1 MVLLASAEGAPVH
14 RRTVPWLPA
23 AATAG
28 SRAVSLWS
36 LSTEA
41 LDDLATAAAAA
52 APTTTAQSAPQAGAQ
67 AAKEVAP
74 SERGLTCVT
83 CGVASFASRDEQAQH
98 FASEDHRTRAKLR
111 SEGDADDACET
122 EDVDDEEEDE
132 ESPVSDYEPCGL
144 RRDERSSTL
153 EVSVG
158 AGSAVSV
165 SPALLGAAS
174 FFGGRAAAAITGRD
188 AADRLT
194 ALARLGRP
202 PRTAVLALRSG
213 RFAGAVF
220 DGKRLTHHRVL
231 TRYTTRR
238 GQGGA
243 QATVD
248 SSGHAPKSMGAQLRR
263 HGEQALSS
271 DVRRIVGSEW
281 RAALDACDFIVVST
295 ARVLRPILFHGTDND
310 PAPLDPASVQRLPF
324 AVPRP
329 TLDAVKQAH
338 DRLGTLVIH
347 PVTPE
352 HSAAV
357 EVVADVPVVAPRTT
371 RPEPAASL
379 QPAPEFPQVSPASQ
393 QLLEAAARPG
403 ADPEAEIP
411 DDADVDARDFVGRR
425 PLHLAAA
432 AGNARFVLTLLDR
445 GADPTAFDE
454 RERVPYLLAADKK
467 TREAFRIARAQ
478 LGEDAFDWV
487 LAAVPEPLDDAARAA
502 KHARQVD
509 KKKRQRDKQKAAK
522 QRASQQAA
530 LRADAEA
537 AREAARAARQALDA
551 ERFKCDHCHGPI
563 RSTPFTR
570 LDYQYCSAACA
581 ANHRR
586 VQCAEA
592 AERRMRGL

>member
-28 SRAVSLWS
+28 SRAASLWS
-36 LSTEA
+36 LSKEA

-52 APTTTAQSAPQAGAQ
+52 APAAADGVAAPQAVAP
-67 AAKEVAP
+67 AAKEVTP
-74 SERGLTCVT
+74 SARGLTCVT
-83 CGVASFASRDEQAQH
+83 CGVASFTSRDEQAQH
-98 FASEDHRTRAKLR
+98 FASEDHRSRLKV
-111 SEGDADDACET
+111 EADDSGET
-122 EDVDDEEEDE
+122 EDVDDEDEDE
-132 ESPVSDYEPCGL
+132 ESPASDYEPCGL

-158 AGSAVSV
+158 AGSAVSL

-188 AADRLT
+188 AADRLA

-243 QATVD
+243 QATID
-248 SSGHAPKSMGAQLRR
+248 GSGHAPKSMGSQLRR

-271 DVRRIVGSEW
+271 DVRRIVGVEW

-295 ARVLRPILFHGTDND
+295 ARVLRPVLFHGTDND

-338 DRLGTLVIH
+338 ERLGTLVIH

-352 HSAAV
+352 RSTEGVGH
-357 EVVADVPVVAPRTT
+357 EPVVAPTAAQR
-371 RPEPAASL
+371 EPAAP
-379 QPAPEFPQVSPASQ
+379 QEPVPEFPEVSSASQ
-393 QLLEAAARPG
+393 QLLEAAARPD
-403 ADPEAEIP
+403 ADPEADIP
-411 DDADVDARDFVGRR
+411 DDADFNARDFVGRR

-487 LAAVPEPLDDAARAA
+487 LASVPEPLDDAARAA

-522 QRASQQAA
+522 LRASQQAA
-530 LRADAEA
+530 LRADADA

-551 ERFKCDHCHGPI
+551 EKPN
-563 RSTPFTR
+563 
-570 LDYQYCSAACA
+570 SAACA

-586 VQCAEA
+586 VLCAEA
-592 AERRMRGL
+592 AEKRLRGL